1 MPLRWLPEF
10 LQGNIRSTSDES
22 MRLRVVEYGIWNEG
36 SSRRKNMLRVV
47 ALIGA
52 ALVLLAVPA
61 AAENRLPAKQRTLLL
76 FKALTYDNNIA
87 KGRDQL
93 RVGIVVRK
101 GSSDSESVGKEM
113 DGQIR
118 AVQNMKVS
126 GMKISGDL
134 LVVDSADALHKML
147 EQKKINIIYLAAG
160 LDKLLD
166 AACDFAGKKK
176 ILVVSGEM
184 DHARRCSAL
193 TFGLKD
199 GKPKI
204 LINPKH
210 AGAQGAA
217 FRDELLKAAEIV
229 R

>member
-1 MPLRWLPEF
+1 
-10 LQGNIRSTSDES
+10 
-22 MRLRVVEYGIWNEG
+22 MRLPVVEHGI
-36 SSRRKNMLRVV
+36 SRRYLDSEANMLRNV
-47 ALIGA
+47 AIMGA
-52 ALVLLAVPA
+52 ALMVLSTSA
-61 AAENRLPAKQRTLLL
+61 AADNRLPAKQRTLLL

-113 DGQIR
+113 EGQIR

-134 LVVDSADALHKML
+134 LAADSADALHKLL
-147 EQKKINIIYLAAG
+147 EQKKINIIYLATG
-160 LDKLLD
+160 LEKLLD

-176 ILVVSGEM
+176 VLVVSGEI
-184 DHARRCSAL
+184 DHARKCSAL
-193 TFGLKD
+193 TFALRD

-204 LINPKH
+204 MINPKH